1 MTNKEIVK
9 EMKKMVSVCGRVTIK
24 KDDEWV
30 TIAQLKKEDV
40 EQIEKDLEILELI
53 KERLIHNILG
63 NIVFKDKPTET
74 VDEDG
79 NTIFIDVDKYKIM
92 EWLDND
98 KQRSTKCVKKI

>member
-1 MTNKEIVK
+1 MTNKEIIK
-9 EMKKMVSVCGRVTIK
+9 EMKKMVSICGRITIK

-53 KERLIHNILG
+53 KERLYHNILG
-63 NIVFKDKPTET
+63 NIQFVDKSTGT

-79 NTIFIDVDKYKIM
+79 NINFIDADKYKIM

-98 KQRSTKCVKKI
+98 KTNEKR